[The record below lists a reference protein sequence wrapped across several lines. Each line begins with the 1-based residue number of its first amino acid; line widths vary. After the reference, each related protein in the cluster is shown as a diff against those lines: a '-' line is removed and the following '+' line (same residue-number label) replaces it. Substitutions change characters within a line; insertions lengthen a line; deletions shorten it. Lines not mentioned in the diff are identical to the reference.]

1 VNPTAKPFVLRHAG
15 FRNLW
20 IGQIIS
26 QFGDVLY
33 ALVFLWMVLEV
44 TGDEGAV
51 GIVGAAQA
59 LPYVVL
65 SAYAGTVVDRC
76 DRRLLLILSDLVS
89 AALVLGFVGVLLFDP
104 KPSLWVICLVAFLL
118 GSANVFAGPARSAA
132 IPRLV
137 PQTQLVEANALNSTT
152 QNAMPLAGNV
162 VSAVFLHTIFTVSAA
177 LAYVITFSFNA
188 VSFLVSAVFMARL
201 PKMVPKRES
210 APKSAL
216 HDAVEGVKFVVHHPV
231 LGPAMLVS
239 LAMNFF
245 VAPFMPAYVVVAQEK
260 FQGTPGLLAMLDTGF
275 FSGMLIGSLLV
286 FRVQIRRVGLAF
298 SLWLSLAS
306 LTVMPMGY
314 IGSPYGFWALN
325 FLCGVMIPLASV
337 PLNTLIQLETP
348 DGLRG
353 RVNSALAM
361 VASMV
366 LPVGMALSGLLI
378 KRMGI
383 EGIFLFMGAGL
394 GISPLLAL
402 LFPGYRHAKLP
413 SGSEAEQSEESLPTV
428 G

>member
-1 VNPTAKPFVLRHAG
+1 MNKSRKPSVFIHAG

-33 ALVFLWMVLEV
+33 ALVFLWMVLAV

-51 GIVGAAQA
+51 GIVGAAEA
-59 LPYVVL
+59 LPYVLL
-65 SAYAGTVVDRC
+65 SAYAGTIVDRY
-76 DRRLLLILSDLVS
+76 DRRVVLILSDLVS
-89 AALVLGFVGVLLFDP
+89 AALVFGFLGILLFDP
-104 KPSLWVICLVAFLL
+104 KPSLWVICLFAFLL

-137 PQTQLVEANALNSTT
+137 PDEQLVEANALNSTT
-152 QNAMPLAGNV
+152 QNAMPLAGNA
-162 VSAVFLHTIFTVSAA
+162 VSAVFLHAIFTFSAA
-177 LAYVITFSFNA
+177 LAYIITFAFNA
-188 VSFLVSAVFMARL
+188 VSFLISAVFMARL
-201 PKMVPKRES
+201 PKMLPQREDT
-210 APKSAL
+210 PKSAL
-216 HDAVEGVKFVVHHPV
+216 HDAIEGVKFVLHHPV

-245 VAPFMPAYVVVAQEK
+245 IAPFMPAYVIVAQEK
-260 FQGTPGLLAMLDTGF
+260 FKGTPGLLAMLETGF
-275 FSGMLIGSLLV
+275 FLGMLVGSLLI

-306 LTVMPMGY
+306 LTVIPMGY
-314 IGSPYGFWALN
+314 IESPYGFWALN
-325 FLCGVMIPLASV
+325 FLCGIMIPLASV
-337 PLNTLIQLETP
+337 PLTTLIQLETP

-366 LPVGMALSGLLI
+366 MPVGMALSGLLI
-378 KRMGI
+378 KQMGI
-383 EGIFLFMGAGL
+383 EGIFIFMGAGL

-402 LFPGYRHAKLP
+402 FFPGYRQAMLP
-413 SGSEAEQSEESLPTV
+413 AGSEAGKSEESLPT
-428 G
+428 GD

>member
-1 VNPTAKPFVLRHAG
+1 MNRVEKISVLRHAG

-51 GIVGAAQA
+51 GIVGAATA

-76 DRRLLLILSDLVS
+76 DRRILLIFSDLVS
-89 AALVLGFVGVLLFDP
+89 ATLVFGFIGVLLLDP
-104 KPSLWVICLVAFLL
+104 KPSLWVICLFSFLL
-118 GSANVFAGPARSAA
+118 GCANVFAGPARGAA

-137 PQTQLVEANALNSTT
+137 PETQLVEANALNSTT
-152 QNAMPLAGNV
+152 QNAMPLAGNA
-162 VSAVFLHTIFTVSAA
+162 VSAIFLHAIFTFSAA
-177 LAYVITFSFNA
+177 LAYILTFAFNA
-188 VSFLVSAVFMARL
+188 VSFLLSAVFMARL
-201 PKMVPKRES
+201 PKMLPLREDT
-210 APKSAL
+210 PKSAL
-216 HDAVEGVKFVVHHPV
+216 HDAVEGVKFVLHHPV

-260 FQGTPGLLAMLDTGF
+260 FKGTPGLLAMLETGF
-275 FSGMLIGSLLV
+275 FLGMLIGSLLV
-286 FRVQIRRVGLAF
+286 FRVRIRKVGLAF

-306 LTVMPMGY
+306 LTIIPMGY
-314 IGSPYGFWALN
+314 LESPYPFWALN
-325 FLCGVMIPLASV
+325 FLCGIMIPLASV

-366 LPVGMALSGLLI
+366 LPVGMAMSGLLI

-383 EGIFLFMGAGL
+383 EGIFIFMGVGL

-402 LFPGYRHAKLP
+402 FFPGYRHATLP
-413 SGSEAEQSEESLPTV
+413 AGTAAVPSEESLPT
-428 G
+428 GG